1 VIVFAACGLAL
12 ARRHA
17 SAKPQAAEDALQ
29 FAAQVAKISVMPRII
44 SVLII
49 LATASAL
56 HAQPERAQQLEF
68 FEAKVRPVLADNCF
82 ECHGAVKPKGGVR
95 LDRKEFVF
103 KARAEPLVV
112 PGDPDKSLIVKAIRH
127 QIDTKMPPPPKAKLS
142 AQAIADITTW
152 IKLGAVWPDE
162 KPSGNQI
169 DPRKHWAF
177 QPVKKP
183 AEPAVKAKDWP
194 ANPIDVFILAKL
206 EAKGLT
212 PNPPAD
218 PRTLLRRVYFDLIGL
233 PPTFAEAAEFA
244 KAWDA
249 AGAKRGV
256 ALEAVVDRLLASPQ
270 YGERWARHWLDVA
283 RYADTKGYVFQEER
297 KYAYAYTYRDYVV
310 RAFNDDLPYDQFI
323 LHQLAADRLV
333 AKGKAPAEAQ
343 AAMGYLT
350 LGRRFLNN
358 IHDITDD
365 RIDVVTRGMLGLT
378 VACARCHD
386 HKYDP
391 IATKDYYGLY
401 GVFTSSVEPKDLPL
415 LGAPAQTAEYVAFQK
430 KLGEL
435 EKTVG
440 DYQRKYKKELDEKN
454 RKHRDEL
461 QGLVRKVDAF
471 KASSLAAPPRG
482 MVMVD
487 RPKPADARVLLRG
500 NPNTPGP
507 IAPRQFLPILAAD
520 KPLPFKDGSGRLEL
534 ANAIA
539 DKNNPLTAR
548 VFVNRVWMHYFG
560 NGLVASTSNF
570 GLRAEPPSH
579 PELLDYLAW
588 TFMEEGW
595 SIKKLHKRIVL
606 SRTYQLSSAENPQ
619 ARDIDAD
626 NRLLARANRR
636 RLDFEALRDALLA
649 VSGNLDGKMGGP
661 AVDITT
667 TPYSKRR
674 TIYGFVDRQ
683 NLPGMFRTF
692 DFASPDSSTPQRYQT
707 TVPQQALF
715 LLNHPFVLEQARTV
729 VKRAGNLAKPK
740 GALRLMYKGIYARE
754 PDAAEMRL
762 GLEFIERSSALPR
775 AANGLTPWECLA
787 QALLVANE
795 FAFVD

>member
-1 VIVFAACGLAL
+1 
-12 ARRHA
+12 
-17 SAKPQAAEDALQ
+17 
-29 FAAQVAKISVMPRII
+29 MPRTL
-44 SVLII
+44 SFLLVL
-49 LATASAL
+49 LSTSAV
-56 HAQPERAQQLEF
+56 HAQPERARLLEF

-103 KARAEPLVV
+103 KSSDEPLVV
-112 PGDPDKSLIVKAIRH
+112 PGHPEKSLIVKAIRH
-127 QIDTKMPPPPKAKLS
+127 ETDLKMPPPPKAKLS
-142 AQAIADITTW
+142 AQAIDDITTW

-162 KPSGNQI
+162 KAIADKS

-177 QPVKKP
+177 QPVKQQSVP
-183 AEPAVKAKDWP
+183 PVKAKSWP
-194 ANPIDVFILAKL
+194 ATPLDAFILAKL

-212 PNPPAD
+212 PNDPAD

-233 PPTFAEAAEFA
+233 PPTYDETEEFA
-244 KAWDA
+244 KAWD
-249 AGAKRGV
+249 GVNAKRGEV
-256 ALEAVVDRLLASPQ
+256 LEAVVDKLLASPQ

-283 RYADTKGYVFQEER
+283 RYADTKGYVFEEER
-297 KYAYAYTYRDYVV
+297 RYAYAYTYRDYVV
-310 RAFNDDLPYDQFI
+310 KAFNDDLPYDQFI
-323 LHQLAADRLV
+323 VQQLAADRLV
-333 AKGKAPAEAQ
+333 ARGKAPVESQ

-401 GVFTSSVEPKDLPL
+401 GVFTSSIEPKDLPL
-415 LGAPAQTAEYVAFQK
+415 LGEPAQTEEYVAFQK
-430 KLGEL
+430 KLGDLQKAVTE
-435 EKTVG
+435 
-440 DYQRKYKKELDEKN
+440 YQTKYAKELGEKN
-454 RKHRDEL
+454 RKNRDEL
-461 QGLVRKVDAF
+461 KALEKKVDAF
-471 KASSLAAPPRG
+471 KANSPAAPPRG

-487 RPKPADARVLLRG
+487 RGKGNDARVLLRG

-507 IAPRQFLPILAAD
+507 VAPRQFLPILSAE
-520 KPLPFKDGSGRLEL
+520 KPKPFKDGSGRLEL
-534 ANAIA
+534 AQAIA

-560 NGLVASTSNF
+560 NGLVTSTSNF
-570 GLRAEPPSH
+570 GVRAEPPSH

-588 TFMEEGW
+588 QFMEDGW
-595 SIKKLHKRIVL
+595 SIKKLHKRIIL
-606 SRTYQLSSAENPQ
+606 SKTYQLSSAENQ
-619 ARDIDAD
+619 KARDIDAD

-636 RLDFEALRDALLA
+636 RLDLEALRDALLA
-649 VSGNLDGKMGGP
+649 VAGNLDSKMGGP
-661 AVDITT
+661 AVDITK
-667 TPYSKRR
+667 TPFSKRR
-674 TIYGFVDRQ
+674 TIYGFIDRQ
-683 NLPGMFRTF
+683 NLPGIFRTF
-692 DFASPDSSTPQRYQT
+692 DFASPDASNPQRYQT

-715 LLNHPFVLEQARTV
+715 LLNHPFMLEQARSV
-729 VKRAGNLAKPK
+729 VKRSGSLAEPK
-740 GALRLMYKGIYARE
+740 VALRQMYQHIYARE
-754 PDAAEMRL
+754 PDAAEVRL

-775 AANGLTPWECLA
+775 AANGLTAWECLA

-795 FAFVD
+795 FAFID

>member
-1 VIVFAACGLAL
+1 MPRTISLLIVLLA
-12 ARRHA
+12 A
-17 SAKPQAAEDALQ
+17 SAA
-29 FAAQVAKISVMPRII
+29 R
-44 SVLII
+44 
-49 LATASAL
+49 
-56 HAQPERAQQLEF
+56 AQPERTPLLEF
-68 FEAKVRPVLADNCF
+68 FETKVRPVLANNCF
-82 ECHGAVKPKGGVR
+82 ECHGAIKPKGGVR

-103 KARAEPLVV
+103 KSREEPLVV
-112 PGDPDKSLIVKAIRH
+112 PGEPDKSLIVKAIRH
-127 QIDTKMPPPPKAKLS
+127 EIDTKMPPPPKTKLS
-142 AQAIADITTW
+142 PQAIADITTW

-162 KPSGNQI
+162 KPLSTQA
-169 DPRKHWAF
+169 DARKHWAF
-177 QPVKKP
+177 QPVQKP
-183 AEPAVKAKDWP
+183 DVPSVKAKDWP
-194 ANPIDVFILAKL
+194 ANSLDAFILAKL
-206 EAKGLT
+206 EATGLT
-212 PNPPAD
+212 PNAGAD
-218 PRTLLRRVYFDLIGL
+218 PRTLVRRVYFDLIGL
-233 PPTFAEAAEFA
+233 PPTYEEAEAFA
-244 KAWDA
+244 KVWHSAS
-249 AGAKRGV
+249 AKPQA
-256 ALEAVVDRLLASPQ
+256 ALEQVVDRLLASPQ

-333 AKGKAPAEAQ
+333 ANGKAPAEAQ

-430 KLGEL
+430 KLSEL
-435 EKTVG
+435 EKAAG
-440 DYQRKYKKELDEKN
+440 DYQTKYKKELDEKN

-461 QGLVRKVDAF
+461 QALVRKVDAF
-471 KASSLAAPPRG
+471 KASSPAAPPRG

-487 RPKPADARVLLRG
+487 RPKPGDARVLLRG
-500 NPNTPGP
+500 NPNTPGA

-520 KPLPFKDGSGRLEL
+520 KPQPFKDGSGRLEL
-534 ANAIA
+534 AHAIA

-548 VFVNRVWMHYFG
+548 VFVNRVWMHFFG
-560 NGLVASTSNF
+560 TGLVASPSNF

-579 PELLDYLAW
+579 PELLDHLAW
-588 TFMEEGW
+588 TFMEDGW

-606 SRTYQLSSAENPQ
+606 SKTYQLSSAENVK
-619 ARDIDAD
+619 ARAIDAD
-626 NRLLARANRR
+626 NRLLARASRR

-649 VSGNLDGKMGGP
+649 VSGNLDGKMGGA

-667 TPYSKRR
+667 APYSKRR

-683 NLPGMFRTF
+683 NLPGVFRTF

-715 LLNHPFVLEQARTV
+715 LLNHPFVLEQARAV
-729 VKRAGNLAKPK
+729 VKGAGSLAEPK
-740 GALRLMYKGIYARE
+740 VALRQMYKSIYARE
-754 PDAAEMRL
+754 PDADEVRL
-762 GLEFIERSSALPR
+762 GLEFVERSSALPR
-775 AANGLTPWECLA
+775 PASGLSPWECLA